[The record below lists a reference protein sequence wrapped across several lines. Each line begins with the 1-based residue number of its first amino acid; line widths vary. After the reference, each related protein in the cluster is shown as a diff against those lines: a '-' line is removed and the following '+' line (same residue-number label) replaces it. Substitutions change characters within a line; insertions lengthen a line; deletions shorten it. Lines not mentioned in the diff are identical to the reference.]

1 MADKEEIEIEIDD
14 KIDDKIPEK
23 EIEVETKKSDDVQDE
38 GKAAQQALQDQ
49 LDLFRKEQAR
59 DRAARIAA
67 EQRAEQ
73 AEKLV
78 DSSRRDAL
86 TNAIGLVE
94 SEIAQVSAAYKSALE
109 AGDFE
114 AAAKAQREI
123 ARHEARL
130 VTLEDGKT
138 ALEDQSRM
146 GGAKKPLFSDVQ
158 DEDPVEMYLSK
169 LSPRSQD
176 YLRRNMSFVTDPR
189 QNKRMMSAHYEAEA
203 EGFVPDS
210 DAYFDFIDK
219 KMGVQDAKTPVKA
232 HSRAAP
238 AAPVS
243 RNTHAANGD
252 LGGKKVVKLTSSEVA
267 TAEALGLTTAEY
279 ARRKIALQEQGAF
292 DRSN

>member
-1 MADKEEIEIEIDD
+1 MTDKEDIEIEIDD
-14 KIDDKIPEK
+14 KTPEK
-23 EIEVETKKSDDVQDE
+23 EIDAEKIETETETEKDD
-38 GKAAQQALQDQ
+38 GASAQQTLQAQ
-49 LDLFRKEQAR
+49 LDQFREEQAR
-59 DRAARIAA
+59 DRAARVAA
-67 EQRAEQ
+67 EQRAEK
-73 AEKLV
+73 AEMQV

-94 SEIAQVSAAYKSALE
+94 SEIAQATSSYAKAMES
-109 AGDFE
+109 GDFE

-123 ARHEARL
+123 ARHETRL
-130 VTLEDGKT
+130 VALEDGKN
-138 ALEDQSRM
+138 ALDEHSKN
-146 GGAKKPLFSDVQ
+146 GTTKKPLFSDKQ
-158 DEDPVEMYLSK
+158 DQDPTEAYLSK

-176 YLRRNMSFVTDPR
+176 YLRRNMTFVTDTR
-189 QNKRMMSAHYEAEA
+189 QNKRMMAAHYEAEA

-219 KMGVQDAKTPVKA
+219 KMGAQDARTPVRA

-243 RNTHAANGD
+243 RSSHAANGE

-279 ARRKIALQEQGAF
+279 ARRKLALQEQGAF

>member
-1 MADKEEIEIEIDD
+1 MLDKEEIEIEIDD
-14 KIDDKIPEK
+14 KIPEK
-23 EIEVETKKSDDVQDE
+23 EIEVDEKKE
-38 GKAAQQALQDQ
+38 GDNGAEDAAARQALQAQ
-49 LDLFRKEQAR
+49 LDQFREEQAR

-67 EQRAEQ
+67 EQRAEK
-73 AEKLV
+73 AESQV
-78 DSSRRDAL
+78 DITRRDAL

-94 SEIAQVSAAYKSALE
+94 SEIVQASGAYKTAME
-109 AGDFE
+109 NGDFE

-123 ARHEARL
+123 ARHETRL
-130 VTLEDGKT
+130 VALEDGKKALDDQGT
-138 ALEDQSRM
+138 AS
-146 GGAKKPLFSDVQ
+146 GAKKPLFSDTQ
-158 DEDPVEMYLSK
+158 DQDPTEAYLSK

-189 QNKRMMSAHYEAEA
+189 QNKRMMAAHYMAEA

-219 KMGVQDAKTPVKA
+219 KMGNQDAKTPVKA
-232 HSRAAP
+232 HSRTTP

-243 RNTHAANGD
+243 RSSSAASGD

-292 DRSN
+292 DRGN